1 MWFNLHALIKFIIKA
16 VHKWGW
22 GGGICGGCF
31 VPIWIFLIHGV
42 ITLFSSQ
49 IDPPTHSETKRA
61 PKGSSKHKGGICGSG
76 RKDTL
81 LDPHNYIREK
91 SLQVMIRTEVPRI
104 KGWQTSLERVG
115 QETKMP
121 SFYRGL
127 LPQPG
132 LLRFRES
139 GQRTGTQAERTPR
152 KTVWLITLSLHCQ
165 PPTPAPAHLPTAE
178 KGEQSHW
185 HWTNGSQWPE
195 HLHIFLLIRA
205 FQTISG
211 MPSRSQALSRPGM
224 KLHPGPVPQGPQGPT
239 EWAPKPA
246 HCGKCPQ
253 EEAIPPT

>member
-1 MWFNLHALIKFIIKA
+1 MG
-16 VHKWGW
+16 V

-132 LLRFRES
+132 LLRFQGEWSEDRNTSRENAKENS
-139 GQRTGTQAERTPR
+139 MAHHPQSP
-152 KTVWLITLSLHCQ
+152 L
-165 PPTPAPAHLPTAE
+165 PAPDSCTSTS
-178 KGEQSHW
+178 SH
-185 HWTNGSQWPE
+185 
-195 HLHIFLLIRA
+195 
-205 FQTISG
+205 
-211 MPSRSQALSRPGM
+211 SREGGAKSLT
-224 KLHPGPVPQGPQGPT
+224 LD
-239 EWAPKPA
+239 
-246 HCGKCPQ
+246 
-253 EEAIPPT
+253 